1 MNQFICGL
9 RPEWVECHPNLDLLS
24 AQISSATLRIAHF
37 KRGTRNLPP
46 NSWSM
51 GRCVNWTDVD
61 DATNDRY
68 LICLHS
74 WGIYWYVKYHL
85 GLNSDDSISS
95 SNMAMEN
102 PPFTH
107 QLPIIYPSSHC
118 HDVSHDVPMEN
129 MEMPNSGG
137 ILTYFNHGHSIK
149 LSTHPEGRWKMADG
163 PNVSWSHIIQ
173 WQKQHTKKK
182 SIPLLMFNASSS
194 LPSGKLT

>member
-51 GRCVNWTDVD
+51 GRCVDWRDVD

-74 WGIYWYVKYHL
+74 WGIYWYDLVCEISL
-85 GLNSDDSISS
+85 GAQFRRFYILIKHGNGKSP
-95 SNMAMEN
+95 M
-102 PPFTH
+102 
-107 QLPIIYPSSHC
+107 YPSYTHFPMMFPWS
-118 HDVSHDVPMEN
+118 SHDVPL
-129 MEMPNSGG
+129 EMPNSGG
-137 ILTYFNHGHSIK
+137 IFTYFNHGHSIK

-173 WQKQHTKKK
+173 WQKNNTQKKHK
-182 SIPLLMFNASSS
+182 HQFHS
-194 LPSGKLT
+194 